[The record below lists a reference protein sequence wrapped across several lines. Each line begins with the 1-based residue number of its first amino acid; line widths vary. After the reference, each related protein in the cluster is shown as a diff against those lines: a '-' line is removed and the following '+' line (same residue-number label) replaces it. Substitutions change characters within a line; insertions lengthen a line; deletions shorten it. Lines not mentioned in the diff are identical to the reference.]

1 MGTRRRNDGPM
12 QDGPTQDRP
21 TQDRPATGRH
31 SRRMTPGR
39 LAAIAAAGILA
50 VGGIVWVQSD
60 EQSAQ
65 ATGPQAATATA
76 TVKLSG
82 TRLAYTPDKQGNRIP
97 DFSSAG
103 YRGGTAIPKAP
114 VVARVAAAASGDDTA
129 RIQAA
134 IDQAAARPASGGVRG
149 AVLLEPGKFRV
160 TASLKLPSGVVLR
173 GSGTGSGTG
182 SSSTSGTLLLAQ
194 GTPGSLITI
203 GSDAPYTRVGQRA
216 SISDSYVPVGATKLN
231 VDNAA
236 GFKTGERIVVQ
247 RPTTQAWINAIGM
260 DKIPGGEA
268 WKPNSG
274 ILAVR
279 TITAVADKTLTLDAP
294 ITTAI
299 EKKYGGGTVWHYT
312 LDGQVT
318 HAGVENLA
326 ADATAFTKDPGY
338 GRPQGGKNREAG
350 AFASR
355 LLTVGAARDVWAKD
369 VKLTRFGSGFYVNDN
384 ASRVTIQGAQ
394 DLNMAVPDG
403 LAPPPA
409 FMVGGQQ
416 VLIRD
421 TTVTGDR
428 VHAWTTQAFAA
439 GPNVFTDSTAKS
451 VSGNGQI
458 DAGPHMRWA
467 SGTLYDR
474 LTITSSDSAFIAAN
488 AWDGGTGHGWQGA
501 NNVFWNT
508 KAAKYAILAPPTA
521 DNWAFGISGRQ
532 VPGKH
537 DADLPAKPAVGTI
550 VSPGTPVKPASLF
563 AQQVGDRG

>member
-1 MGTRRRNDGPM
+1 MGTRRRNDGP
-12 QDGPTQDRP
+12 
-21 TQDRPATGRH
+21 TQDRPAVGRH

-39 LAAIAAAGILA
+39 LAAIAAAGTLA

-65 ATGPQAATATA
+65 ATGPQAGAA

-103 YRGGTAIPKAP
+103 YGGGTAIPKVP
-114 VVARVAAAASGDDTA
+114 VVARVAAAAGGDDTA

-173 GSGTGSGTG
+173 GSGTGSR
-182 SSSTSGTLLLAQ
+182 GTLLLAQ

-216 SISDSYVPVGATKLN
+216 SISDSYVPVGATELN

-236 GFKTGERIVVQ
+236 GFKKGDRIVVQ

-318 HAGVENLA
+318 DAGVENLA

-338 GRPQGGKNREAG
+338 GRPEGGKNREAG

-355 LLTVGAARDVWAKD
+355 LLTVKAARDVWAKD

-451 VSGNGQI
+451 VSGHGQI

-521 DNWAFGISGRQ
+521 DNWAFGPTGKQ

-550 VSPGTPVKPASLF
+550 VSPGTPVEPASLF
-563 AQQVGDRG
+563 AQQVRDHG